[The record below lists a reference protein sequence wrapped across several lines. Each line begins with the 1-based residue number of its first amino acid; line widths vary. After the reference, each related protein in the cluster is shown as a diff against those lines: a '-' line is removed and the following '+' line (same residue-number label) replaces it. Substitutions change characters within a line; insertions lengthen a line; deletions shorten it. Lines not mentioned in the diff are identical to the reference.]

1 MFGQVVG
8 AHESLVANWA
18 GEPLLARVGPQ
29 VTLELVGARE
39 TLAAKEPLAAEGPL
53 ARVPA
58 QMGLQVRRLA
68 VDFAAARNVT
78 QMLFLLVLAV
88 AVSSDARSC
97 RGILEKRTNWLQS
110 PFLLVRTFFSNEI
123 DE

>member
-8 AHESLVANWA
+8 AHESLVADWA
-18 GEPLLARVGPQ
+18 GESLLARVGPQ

-39 TLAAKEPLAAEGPL
+39 TFAAKEPLAAEGPL

-78 QMLFLLVLAV
+78 QMLFFLVLAV

-97 RGILEKRTNWLQS
+97 GGILEKLQIGYNR
-110 PFLLVRTFFSNEI
+110 FLLVRKFVK
-123 DE
+123 